1 MNAILKNALGIC
13 KKVTDPCI
21 DFIDKKLEKYDPVW
35 QAEHG
40 TGGLRSRYPDDGSG
54 IPRYREWRGVRDTFQ
69 DYVAWLRNVG
79 YMGAMAARSPVHV
92 VKGIWEYRWM
102 GSFLGSFQF
111 VDRIF
116 EGYRGRELD
125 IANIH
130 GNAIVRILTLR
141 IGLILAN
148 DRRLGGGPMSDYI
161 IGLDETV
168 PPLFTAGFPT
178 LNAEPMQTMPEFVV
192 CDVDQ
197 NLDPYYIDV
206 AESYGLAPD
215 VCSRCSAETG
225 VALDDA
231 FPVFGKLV
239 LSTNQ
244 PCNASEATSMFQR
257 RRFHQWGIEDYPFV
271 FAMQHNEQNG
281 HDYTREELKQAIAKI
296 EEVYNVKYDWN
307 ALFKAAANMNHQN
320 EIELEKWDI
329 FATPYS
335 PLSGISE
342 SLYKLVEW
350 ALVNGHDAYFNEV
363 DDKVIKIMRQAVDD
377 KYLPYKGKTRHRA
390 FLWGPSAMY
399 YTDFPT
405 WTQNCWGLTIVL
417 NMDSTMGHNHID
429 TEDPE
434 KALTDLALFS
444 EKGVMRHHA
453 VGGWDNVDAVW
464 AWAKRLNCDMV
475 ICNDNVA
482 CKGMNGVHGMLE
494 ERARE
499 LGFHFMFLPHDLE
512 DSRTISRQEMRSS
525 VNKFMSVVMGE
536 EPLDPTLV
544 EFDDSKA
551 W

>member
-21 DFIDKKLEKYDPVW
+21 DFIDKKLEKFDPVW

-79 YMGAMAARSPVHV
+79 YMGAMAAKSPVHV

-148 DRRLGGGPMSDYI
+148 DRRLGGGPMSDFI

-197 NLDPYYIDV
+197 NLDPYYIAV

-215 VCSRCSAETG
+215 VVNSTCLLDGRLFRGTDDSGLVVLENGKKLDGGRLHPETWRQS
-225 VALDDA
+225 D
-231 FPVFGKLV
+231 
-239 LSTNQ
+239 S
-244 PCNASEATSMFQR
+244 
-257 RRFHQWGIEDYPFV
+257 
-271 FAMQHNEQNG
+271 
-281 HDYTREELKQAIAKI
+281 
-296 EEVYNVKYDWN
+296 
-307 ALFKAAANMNHQN
+307 
-320 EIELEKWDI
+320 
-329 FATPYS
+329 
-335 PLSGISE
+335 
-342 SLYKLVEW
+342 
-350 ALVNGHDAYFNEV
+350 ALVPCRGC
-363 DDKVIKIMRQAVDD
+363 
-377 KYLPYKGKTRHRA
+377 P
-390 FLWGPSAMY
+390 
-399 YTDFPT
+399 
-405 WTQNCWGLTIVL
+405 
-417 NMDSTMGHNHID
+417 
-429 TEDPE
+429 
-434 KALTDLALFS
+434 
-444 EKGVMRHHA
+444 
-453 VGGWDNVDAVW
+453 W
-464 AWAKRLNCDMV
+464 A
-475 ICNDNVA
+475 
-482 CKGMNGVHGMLE
+482 E
-494 ERARE
+494 
-499 LGFHFMFLPHDLE
+499 
-512 DSRTISRQEMRSS
+512 
-525 VNKFMSVVMGE
+525 
-536 EPLDPTLV
+536 
-544 EFDDSKA
+544 
-551 W
+551 